1 MVSGQKVRRWGGEK
15 IRMKER
21 IVYGL
26 RLAVRE
32 EMVHAKARR
41 RKEIDILHFSFCPYG
56 TT

>member
-1 MVSGQKVRRWGGEK
+1 
-15 IRMKER
+15 MKKFK
-21 IVYGL
+21 VYGL
-26 RLAVRE
+26 RLDVRE